1 MKYTIIID
9 KNREEEVIVYAKEK
23 SLLTDEIERLL
34 KENRL
39 ELIGYDKNGEGV
51 KLTADEVYCFT
62 VEDNKIFAI
71 TEKDKLRIKNRLY
84 QLEEFLPEYFVK
96 INQSCVANIRKI
108 ARFDTSVSG
117 TLLIKF
123 KNGYK
128 DYVSRRQMK
137 AVKER
142 LGL

>member
-23 SLLTDEIERLL
+23 STLTDEIERLVSD
-34 KENRL
+34 NNI

-62 VEDNKIFAI
+62 AEDNKIFAI

-84 QLEEFLPEYFVK
+84 QLEGFLPEYFVK
-96 INQSCVANIRKI
+96 INQSCVANIRKV

>member
-9 KNREEEVIVYAKEK
+9 KNREEEVIIYAKEK
-23 SLLTDEIERLL
+23 STLTDEIERLVSD
-34 KENRL
+34 NNI
-39 ELIGYDKNGEGV
+39 ELIGYDKNSEGV

>member
-23 SLLTDEIERLL
+23 SELTEKIERLVSD
-34 KENRL
+34 NNL
-39 ELIGYDKNGEGV
+39 EFIGYDKNGEGV
-51 KLTADEVYCFT
+51 KLTVEEIYCFT
-62 VEDNKIFAI
+62 AEDNKIFAI
-71 TEKDKLRIKNRLY
+71 TEKEKLRLKCRLY
-84 QLEEFLPEYFVK
+84 QLEEVLPEYFVK

-117 TLLIKF
+117 TLMIKF

>member
-23 SLLTDEIERLL
+23 SELTDEIERLVSDNNL
-34 KENRL
+34 GFK
-39 ELIGYDKNGEGV
+39 GY
-51 KLTADEVYCFT
+51 
-62 VEDNKIFAI
+62 NKIFAI
-71 TEKDKLRIKNRLY
+71 TEKEKLRLKCRLY
-84 QLEEFLPEYFVK
+84 QLEEVLPEYFVK
-96 INQSCVANIRKI
+96 INQSCMANIRKI

-142 LGL
+142 FGL

>member
-9 KNREEEVIVYAKEK
+9 KNREEEVIIYAKEK
-23 SLLTDEIERLL
+23 STLTDEIERLV
-34 KENRL
+34 NDNNL

-117 TLLIKF
+117 TLMIKF

>member
-9 KNREEEVIVYAKEK
+9 ENHEEEVIVYAREK
-23 SLLTDEIERLL
+23 TKLTDEIERLVSDNSL
-34 KENRL
+34 G
-39 ELIGYDKNGEGV
+39 LIGYDKNGEGV
-51 KLTADEVYCFT
+51 KLTADEVCCFT
-62 VEDNKIFAI
+62 AEDSKVYAI
-71 TEKDKLRIKNRLY
+71 TEKEKLRLKCRLY
-84 QLEEFLPEYFVK
+84 QLEEMLPDNFVK
-96 INQSCVANIRKI
+96 INQSCLANIRKI
-108 ARFDTSVSG
+108 SRFDTSVSG

-142 LGL
+142 FGL

>member
-1 MKYTIIID
+1 MKCTIIID
-9 KNREEEVIVYAKEK
+9 KNREEEVIIYAKEK
-23 SLLTDEIERLL
+23 STLTDEIERLV
-34 KENRL
+34 NDNNL
-39 ELIGYDKNGEGV
+39 ELIGYDKSGEGV
-51 KLTADEVYCFT
+51 KLTTDEVYCFT
-62 VEDNKIFAI
+62 AEDNKIFAI
-71 TEKDKLRIKNRLY
+71 TEKDKLRIKCRLY
-84 QLEEFLPEYFVK
+84 QLEEILPEYFVK

-128 DYVSRRQMK
+128 DYVSRRQVK

>member
-9 KNREEEVIVYAKEK
+9 KNREEEVIIYAKEK
-23 SLLTDEIERLL
+23 STLTDEIERLV
-34 KENRL
+34 NDNNP
-39 ELIGYDKNGEGV
+39 ELIGYDKSGEGV
-51 KLTADEVYCFT
+51 KLTTDEVYCFT
-62 VEDNKIFAI
+62 AEDNKIFAI
-71 TEKDKLRIKNRLY
+71 TEKDKLRIKCRLY
-84 QLEEFLPEYFVK
+84 QLEEILPEYFVK

>member
-23 SLLTDEIERLL
+23 SELTDEIERLV
-34 KENRL
+34 NDNNL

-71 TEKDKLRIKNRLY
+71 TEKEKLRLKCRLY
-84 QLEEFLPEYFVK
+84 QLEEVLPEYFVK

-117 TLLIKF
+117 TVLIKF

-142 LGL
+142 FGL

>member
-23 SLLTDEIERLL
+23 SELTDEIERLVSDNNL
-34 KENRL
+34 GF
-39 ELIGYDKNGEGV
+39 IGYDKNGEGV
-51 KLTADEVYCFT
+51 NLTADEVYCFT
-62 VEDNKIFAI
+62 AEDNKIFAI
-71 TEKDKLRIKNRLY
+71 TEKEKLRLKCRLY
-84 QLEEFLPEYFVK
+84 QLEEVLPEYFVK

>member
-9 KNREEEVIVYAKEK
+9 ENREEEVIVYAKKK
-23 SLLTDEIERLL
+23 SALTDEIELL
-34 KENRL
+34 VSDNSL
-39 ELIGYDKNGEGV
+39 GIIGYDKNGEGV
-51 KLTADEVYCFT
+51 KLTADEVCCFT

-71 TEKDKLRIKNRLY
+71 TEKEKLRLKCRLY
-84 QLEEFLPEYFVK
+84 QLEEMLPDNFVK

-108 ARFDTSVSG
+108 SRFDTSVSG

-142 LGL
+142 FGL

>member
-1 MKYTIIID
+1 MKCTIIID
-9 KNREEEVIVYAKEK
+9 KNREEEVIIYAKEK
-23 SLLTDEIERLL
+23 STLTDEIERLV
-34 KENRL
+34 NDNNL
-39 ELIGYDKNGEGV
+39 ELIGYDKSGEGV
-51 KLTADEVYCFT
+51 KLTTDEVYCFT
-62 VEDNKIFAI
+62 AEDNKIFAI
-71 TEKDKLRIKNRLY
+71 TEKDKLRIKCRLY
-84 QLEEFLPEYFVK
+84 QLEEILPEYFVK

-142 LGL
+142 FGL

>member
-23 SLLTDEIERLL
+23 SELTDEIERLVSDNNL
-34 KENRL
+34 GF
-39 ELIGYDKNGEGV
+39 IGYDKNGDGV
-51 KLTADEVYCFT
+51 RLATDEVYCFT

-71 TEKDKLRIKNRLY
+71 TEKDKLRLKCRLY
-84 QLEEFLPEYFVK
+84 QLEEVLPEYFVK

-142 LGL
+142 FGL

>member
-9 KNREEEVIVYAKEK
+9 KNREEEVIIYAKEK
-23 SLLTDEIERLL
+23 STLTDEIERLV
-34 KENRL
+34 NDNNP
-39 ELIGYDKNGEGV
+39 ELIGYDKSGEGV
-51 KLTADEVYCFT
+51 KLTTDEVYCFT
-62 VEDNKIFAI
+62 AEDNKIFAI
-71 TEKDKLRIKNRLY
+71 TEKDKLRIKCRLY
-84 QLEEFLPEYFVK
+84 QLEEILPEYFVK

-142 LGL
+142 FGL